1 MFDTRRFGAY
11 IARLRKGADMTQ
23 SELSDKLNITR
34 QAVSKYEV
42 GDSFPDVSILIIIAD
57 TFGVSVDDLINSGDP
72 TRGEA
77 MILSGVASG
86 KHDFIAQNVIDI
98 MSLAPYLKPSVLDK
112 LSVGLSVQGIDI
124 SNIVSLANYLSDS
137 AVIELLENAKLDS
150 VEVTNELIG
159 KLIPLLDDR
168 SKLQI
173 FDKILSGEMDWH
185 MIRVLLPYAYYLSSQ
200 IEAAVVEGALP
211 WEALKVLQ
219 EAWVDIYEKRKKDD
233 IF

>member
-1 MFDTRRFGAY
+1 
-11 IARLRKGADMTQ
+11 MTQ
-23 SELSDKLNITR
+23 SELSDILNVTR

-57 TFGVSVDDLINSGDP
+57 TFGVTVDDLIDSGDP

-77 MILSGVASG
+77 IILSGVASG
-86 KHDFIAQNVIDI
+86 KKDILAESVTDI

-112 LSVGLSVQGIDI
+112 LSAGLSRQGIDI

-137 AVIELLENAKLDS
+137 TVIELLENAKFDS
-150 VEVTNELIG
+150 EKITDELIG

-211 WEALKVLQ
+211 WDALGVLK
-219 EAWVDIYEKRKKDD
+219 EAWEDIYRKQKNDD
-233 IF
+233 LL